1 MTVFFGVL
9 TGAFSLS
16 AVGQNIEFFAS
27 ARAAAHSVFEIVDR
41 EPTIDI
47 MSPSGE
53 KPKKVTGNVSLKE
66 RVVLQIL
73 FYGRTV
79 QCQNNVT
86 ELATLKQNIDFT
98 YPARLDQ
105 QVLKKVSFEAKDG
118 QTVALCGQSGC
129 GKSTCI
135 QLIQRF
141 YDPQGGTIS
150 IGGYD
155 IKKMNVQ
162 YLRNMIGVV
171 SQEPTLFE
179 TTVIENIRYGRLD
192 VTDEEIYKAAKQ
204 AGIYEPKYLFKS
216 PKRFK

>member
-1 MTVFFGVL
+1 M
-9 TGAFSLS
+9 
-16 AVGQNIEFFAS
+16 
-27 ARAAAHSVFEIVDR
+27 
-41 EPTIDI
+41 
-47 MSPSGE
+47 
-53 KPKKVTGNVSLKE
+53 
-66 RVVLQIL
+66 
-73 FYGRTV
+73 
-79 QCQNNVT
+79 
-86 ELATLKQNIDFT
+86 
-98 YPARLDQ
+98 DQ

-141 YDPQGGTIS
+141 YDPQGGTIE
-150 IGGYD
+150 IGGHD
-155 IKKMNVQ
+155 IKKLNVE

-204 AGIYEPKYLFKS
+204 ARIYKPKS
-216 PKRFK
+216 MVHRPKWALRISIDSQIGECFQFHRKIAEEMGHFRW

>member
-1 MTVFFGVL
+1 M
-9 TGAFSLS
+9 
-16 AVGQNIEFFAS
+16 
-27 ARAAAHSVFEIVDR
+27 
-41 EPTIDI
+41 
-47 MSPSGE
+47 
-53 KPKKVTGNVSLKE
+53 
-66 RVVLQIL
+66 
-73 FYGRTV
+73 
-79 QCQNNVT
+79 
-86 ELATLKQNIDFT
+86 
-98 YPARLDQ
+98 
-105 QVLKKVSFEAKDG
+105 KKVSFEAKDG

-141 YDPQGGTIS
+141 YDPQGGTVS

-204 AGIYEPKYLFKS
+204 AGIHEPNRKMTEVSFSVSLERQMRLISSNDYLRNGTHLLVKEVLHS
-216 PKRFK
+216 LVAKNSELL

>member
-1 MTVFFGVL
+1 M
-9 TGAFSLS
+9 
-16 AVGQNIEFFAS
+16 
-27 ARAAAHSVFEIVDR
+27 
-41 EPTIDI
+41 
-47 MSPSGE
+47 
-53 KPKKVTGNVSLKE
+53 
-66 RVVLQIL
+66 
-73 FYGRTV
+73 
-79 QCQNNVT
+79 
-86 ELATLKQNIDFT
+86 
-98 YPARLDQ
+98 DQ

-141 YDPQGGTIS
+141 YDPQGGTIE
-150 IGGYD
+150 IGGHD
-155 IKKMNVQ
+155 IKKLNVE

-204 AGIYEPKYLFKS
+204 AWIYKPKS
-216 PKRFK
+216 MVQ